1 MQTNKRGPY
10 LRDVERSW
18 PRLTRVDFGGSTSVA
33 GSECGKGVPQA
44 IHPRLILQ
52 KCGHVLHKRSYRLY
66 VYTVCAFLIY
76 PILFLKALIKNISI
90 KMKTGLFIGKS

>member
-18 PRLTRVDFGGSTSVA
+18 PRLTRVDFGGSTSVP

-52 KCGHVLHKRSYRLY
+52 KCCHVLHKSYRLLC
-66 VYTVCAFLIY
+66 VFLISHF
-76 PILFLKALIKNISI
+76 FLKALIKTISI
-90 KMKTGLFIGKS
+90 KMWNGLFIGKS